1 MWVSGIVL
9 LPFLIAWCI
18 QPFFCVGET
27 PKDPLRF
34 KRMTLT
40 LKKEKEGTFSCCIEQ
55 RMQRIRFFRMLLQ
68 SVWKAEK
75 LIWLGFSNCI
85 WEFHAFWIL
94 YFFGYNVKRALY
106 VLRSKKRIL
115 SCAVR
120 NFYRSLTIWSGSSL
134 LIFSAR
140 NDHSVPKDYPFFR
153 GNFRRENSNFTILLL
168 KTMSQFW
175 R

>member
-1 MWVSGIVL
+1 MVKDKVSRTLCIIIWISRPHHNYSVINLDFSISARRPKVLWVSGIVL

-94 YFFGYNVKRALY
+94 
-106 VLRSKKRIL
+106 
-115 SCAVR
+115 
-120 NFYRSLTIWSGSSL
+120 
-134 LIFSAR
+134 IFL
-140 NDHSVPKDYPFFR
+140 
-153 GNFRRENSNFTILLL
+153 GT
-168 KTMSQFW
+168 T
-175 R
+175 